1 MKTGKTLKR
10 LAHKSAVYLKH
21 NSSTILTIAGAVG
34 VIATAVSAAT
44 ATPKAIE
51 LVKMAKEEKGEDLTK
66 VETVIVAGPAYIPSA
81 LLGASTIFCLFG
93 ANVLNKRQQASMVS
107 AYALANRSYK
117 DYRSKVKELL
127 GNETDV
133 RIMDA
138 IVKDK
143 CDYQGVYAPGYG
155 SLEGNGETRLFYDEW
170 GERYFE
176 STIEAVQ
183 NAEYHLNRNL
193 SLRGYVDMN
202 EFYRFLGLEPT
213 KEGEVF
219 GYSVGMLVE
228 NWESC
233 WIEFDH
239 RTVPISEDG
248 LECIVISLPMEPSIE
263 YEDF

>member
-10 LAHKSAVYLKH
+10 LAHKSAVYLKR
-21 NSSTILTIAGAVG
+21 NSSTILTIVGIIGVGATG
-34 VIATAVSAAT
+34 VSAAV
-44 ATPKAIE
+44 ATPKAIK
-51 LVKMAKEEKGEDLTK
+51 LVEMAKKEKGEELTK
-66 VETVIVAGPAYIPSA
+66 VETVVVAAPAYIPPA
-81 LLGASTIFCLFG
+81 LLCISTILCLLG

-127 GNETDV
+127 GDETDTK
-133 RIMDA
+133 IMDA

-143 CDYQGVYAPGYG
+143 CNYQGVYAPGYG

-183 NAEYHLNRNL
+183 NAEYHFNRNL
-193 SLRGYVDMN
+193 ALRGYADMN
-202 EFYRFLGLEPT
+202 EFYEFLGLEKT
-213 KEGEVF
+213 KEGGVF
-219 GYSVGMLVE
+219 GYSIGMLIEEWE
-228 NWESC
+228 NC